1 MDIDAEL
8 YNKLLEK
15 DLEWGHELGTP
26 LIEKAQF
33 LLKDYK
39 ETEQTEIVNYIESVR
54 KEISNILYD
63 EYEKAYKNSEYK
75 KIDFKEFIKNKYSW
89 INNKNIQHF
98 INQAGYYAWHEGLLP
113 KGKNEDIFD
122 KIFGSIFW
130 SILHI
135 FKFIY
140 TYRWIIIA
148 IFIIIYVFVMIRA
161 IMMQAS

>member
-8 YNKLLEK
+8 CNKLLEK
-15 DLEWGHELGTP
+15 DLEWGPELGTP
-26 LIEKAQF
+26 LIDKSKF
-33 LLKDYK
+33 LLKDYN
-39 ETEQTEIVNYIESVR
+39 EIEQAEIVNYIENVR
-54 KEISNILYD
+54 KEISNILYN

-113 KGKNEDIFD
+113 KEKNEEIID

-130 SILHI
+130 SILHMI
-135 FKFIY
+135 KFIY
-140 TYRWIIIA
+140 MHKMIIVS
-148 IFIIIYVFVMIRA
+148 IFIVIYAVIMIKTII
-161 IMMQAS
+161 MQTM